1 MEILSKLFGSKE
13 RVKLMRLFAFNPNL
27 FFSQG
32 DVVKRTK
39 ISTGA
44 AKRELGVL
52 EEIGFLTAKKLTLTS
67 SKDGVKK
74 KAKAKKVSTKDKVWQ
89 INPDFYFIENI
100 RSMFNADFLASRED
114 LTDRFK
120 NCGKVKLVL
129 LSGIFVQ
136 EGGGRAD
143 LLVVGD
149 ELKRGVLDNIIG
161 AIEAEIGREL
171 TYAIL
176 DTSEYHFRLSSSD
189 RFVRDILDY
198 PHRCLIDKL
207 NG

>member
-1 MEILSKLFGSKE
+1 MEILPKLFGSKE
-13 RVKLMRLFAFNPNL
+13 RAKLMRLFVFNPNL
-27 FFSQG
+27 FFSQS

-44 AKRELGVL
+44 AKRELSLL
-52 EEIGFLTAKKLTLTS
+52 EEIGFLTAKKLNLSTLKEAPKKRVGTKKS
-67 SKDGVKK
+67 S
-74 KAKAKKVSTKDKVWQ
+74 SKDKVWQ

-100 RSMFNADFLASRED
+100 RSMFNADFLASRDD
-114 LTDRFK
+114 LAERFK

-149 ELKRGVLDNIIG
+149 DLKRGALDSIIST
-161 AIEAEIGREL
+161 IEAEIGREL
-171 TYAIL
+171 IYAVL
-176 DTSEYHFRLSSSD
+176 DTTEYFFRLSSSD

-198 PHRCLIDKL
+198 PHRCLIDKI
-207 NG
+207 NA

>member
-1 MEILSKLFGSKE
+1 
-13 RVKLMRLFAFNPNL
+13 MRLFVFNPNL
-27 FFSQG
+27 FFSQS

-44 AKRELGVL
+44 AKRELSLL
-52 EEIGFLTAKKLTLTS
+52 EEIGFLTAKKLNLSTLKEAPKKRVGTKKS
-67 SKDGVKK
+67 S
-74 KAKAKKVSTKDKVWQ
+74 SKDKVWQ

-100 RSMFNADFLASRED
+100 RSMFNADFLASRDD
-114 LTDRFK
+114 LAERFK

-149 ELKRGVLDNIIG
+149 DLKRGALDSIIST
-161 AIEAEIGREL
+161 IEAEIGREL
-171 TYAIL
+171 IYAVL
-176 DTSEYHFRLSSSD
+176 DTTEYFFRLSSSD

-198 PHRCLIDKL
+198 PHRCLIDKI
-207 NG
+207 NA

>member
-1 MEILSKLFGSKE
+1 
-13 RVKLMRLFAFNPNL
+13 MRLFVFNPNL
-27 FFSQG
+27 FFSQS

-44 AKRELGVL
+44 AKRELSLL
-52 EEIGFLTAKKLTLTS
+52 EEIGFLTAKKLNLSTLKEAPKKRVGTKKS
-67 SKDGVKK
+67 S
-74 KAKAKKVSTKDKVWQ
+74 SKDKVWQ

-100 RSMFNADFLASRED
+100 RSMFNADFLASRDD
-114 LTDRFK
+114 LAERFK

-149 ELKRGVLDNIIG
+149 DLKRGVLDSIIST
-161 AIEAEIGREL
+161 IEAEIGREL
-171 TYAIL
+171 IYAVL
-176 DTSEYHFRLSSSD
+176 DTTEYFFRLSSSD

-198 PHRCLIDKL
+198 PHRCLIDKI
-207 NG
+207 NA